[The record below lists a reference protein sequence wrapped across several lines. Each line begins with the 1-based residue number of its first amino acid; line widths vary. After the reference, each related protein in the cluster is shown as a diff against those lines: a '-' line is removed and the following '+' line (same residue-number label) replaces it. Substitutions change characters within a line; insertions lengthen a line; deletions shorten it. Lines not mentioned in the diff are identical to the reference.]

1 MSAHE
6 RAFVL
11 TIEPMQAEQL
21 KVMASVRFDGPAVV
35 DRFDTQVLRATD
47 SPARGRLTL
56 VVTTDWGRSR
66 WRVVGLAIAESA
78 GRGST
83 FHRRLRV
90 RALRL
95 VDGDRLNE
103 TTLQLELDQATHV
116 ALAEAVTR
124 RAAELTEARSLP
136 IREAVRRLT
145 PGVLEAVLA
154 DLSPLRPDSASVDRW
169 QQEAD
174 AVRLVLRA
182 AVLDAEL
189 PEWQPPD
196 SDAPFLAGLVGAPHE
211 ATLIDHDIRILPGWR
226 ELVGTAA
233 RPDIHVFRNEH
244 RRIEVLNANATTA
257 EAHLGVD
264 LVYHL
269 APVNGFVMV
278 QYKKL
283 VGDTTPVDDRFLQ
296 QLARMRRI
304 DALGATPQKS
314 ADYRLGSRTSCFV
327 KLAHSREFDPT
338 ADRMMKGMYLP
349 LEFVDLLLTD
359 GSATGA
365 RGGASLGYGN
375 VDRHL
380 TNTQFTQL
388 LGAGWIG
395 TTGVTLQQLR
405 DIAQQTLADGRSL
418 VLAADSGELRPGRRR
433 LTGRRR
439 TPVDDV
445 NFDQDL

>member
-1 MSAHE
+1 M
-6 RAFVL
+6 
-11 TIEPMQAEQL
+11 
-21 KVMASVRFDGPAVV
+21 
-35 DRFDTQVLRATD
+35 
-47 SPARGRLTL
+47 
-56 VVTTDWGRSR
+56 
-66 WRVVGLAIAESA
+66 
-78 GRGST
+78 
-83 FHRRLRV
+83 RRL
-90 RALRL
+90 A
-95 VDGDRLNE
+95 
-103 TTLQLELDQATHV
+103 
-116 ALAEAVTR
+116 
-124 RAAELTEARSLP
+124 
-136 IREAVRRLT
+136 

-154 DLSPLRPDSASVDRW
+154 DLSPPRLDSASVDRW

-196 SDAPFLAGLVGAPHE
+196 RDAPFLAGLVGDPHE
-211 ATLIDHDIRILPGWR
+211 ATLIDHDIRILPGWQ
-226 ELVGTAA
+226 ELVGGAA
-233 RPDIHVFRNEH
+233 RPDIRVFRNEH
-244 RRIEVLNANATTA
+244 RRVEILNANATTA

-264 LVYHL
+264 LIYHL
-269 APVNGFVMV
+269 APVNGFVLV

-283 VGDTTPVDDRFLQ
+283 VGDTTAVDDRFLR

-304 DALGATPQKS
+304 DALGASPRKS

-327 KLAHSREFDPT
+327 KLARSQEFDPT
-338 ADRMMKGMYLP
+338 ADQMMQGMYLP
-349 LEFVDLLLTD
+349 LDFVDLLLAD

-405 DIAQQTLADGRSL
+405 DVARQTLDDGRSL
-418 VLAADSGELRPGRRR
+418 VLAADSGEPHPGRRR

-439 TPVDDV
+439 
-445 NFDQDL
+445 NS

>member
-6 RAFVL
+6 RLFIL
-11 TIEPMQAEQL
+11 TVEPTQAEQL
-21 KVMASVRFDGPAVV
+21 KLMAVGGFSGAAVV
-35 DRFDTQVLRATD
+35 DRFDTQVRRATD
-47 SPARGRLTL
+47 SPGQGRITL
-56 VVTTDWGRSR
+56 VVTPDEDGPA
-66 WRVVGLAIAESA
+66 WRVVGLAITESA

-83 FHRRLRV
+83 FHRRLQVRV
-90 RALRL
+90 LRL
-95 VDGDRLNE
+95 LDGDRLNE
-103 TTLQLELDQATHV
+103 ITLHRELDQATRI
-116 ALAEAVTR
+116 ALTEAVTR
-124 RAAELTEARSLP
+124 QAAELTEARSDP
-136 IREAVRRLT
+136 IREAVRRLA

-154 DLSPLRPDSASVDRW
+154 DLSPPRLDSASVDRW

-196 SDAPFLAGLVGAPHE
+196 RDAPFLAGLIGDPHE
-211 ATLIDHDIRILPGWR
+211 ATLIDHDIRILPGWQ
-226 ELVGTAA
+226 ELVGGAA
-233 RPDIHVFRNEH
+233 RPDIRVFGNEH
-244 RRIEVLNANATTA
+244 RRVEILNANATTA

-269 APVNGFVMV
+269 APVNGFVLV

-283 VGDTTPVDDRFLQ
+283 VGDTTAVDDRFRR

-304 DALGATPQKS
+304 DALGASPQKS
-314 ADYRLGSRTSCFV
+314 ADYRPGSRTSCFV
-327 KLAHSREFDPT
+327 KLARSQEFDPT
-338 ADRMMKGMYLP
+338 ADQMMQGMYLP
-349 LEFVDLLLTD
+349 LDFVDLLLAD

-365 RGGASLGYGN
+365 RGGANLGYGN

-405 DIAQQTLADGRSL
+405 DIARQTLDDGRSL
-418 VLAADSGELRPGRRR
+418 VLAADSGEPHPGRRR

-439 TPVDDV
+439 
-445 NFDQDL
+445 NL